1 MCAILS
7 YGIWQSIKVFTAFKK
22 KKKLCIWLGNRYVC
36 HGNYPLLHIS
46 HKINEFFPRLNVWK
60 MVNGV
65 DPFSITAVLKRK
77 LIDPKL
83 FFFQ

>member
-7 YGIWQSIKVFTAFKK
+7 YGIWQSIKVFTTF

-65 DPFSITAVLKRK
+65 DPFSITSVHKRNFNWPE
-77 LIDPKL
+77 IV
-83 FFFQ
+83 FSR

>member
-7 YGIWQSIKVFTAFKK
+7 YGIWQSIKVFITF

-46 HKINEFFPRLNVWK
+46 HKINGFFLVWMYEK
-60 MVNGV
+60 W
-65 DPFSITAVLKRK
+65 
-77 LIDPKL
+77 
-83 FFFQ
+83 